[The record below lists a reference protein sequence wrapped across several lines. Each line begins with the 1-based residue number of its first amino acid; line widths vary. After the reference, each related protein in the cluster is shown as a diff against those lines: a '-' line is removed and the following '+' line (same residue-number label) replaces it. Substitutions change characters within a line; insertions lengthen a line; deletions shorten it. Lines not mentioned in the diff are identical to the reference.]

1 MYAHHTQKAL
11 EHQSI
16 KGSVG
21 MQAFCYMD
29 NHVHMLCSY
38 SKGSSS
44 LSKFMQRAHSSFGS
58 HYNRKHGRRGKV
70 AIERPKT
77 PVVEDE
83 SQLQID
89 VHMYIEANPL
99 RAGMVR
105 NLNQLKGYRFSSY
118 QYYAHGIKNRF
129 TKGLT
134 EPEWYR
140 SLGETPIGR
149 QKAYRKLFH
158 DYLQRT
164 GWIGKAGERS
174 EKEELAQMIEQ
185 KQFTKDVGSLK
196 FLINRKSF
204 HLKYFKA
211 KVNNQEL
218 MPMEILQN
226 ILETA

>member
-21 MQAFCYMD
+21 VQAFCYMD
-29 NHVHMLCSY
+29 NHVHMLCRY
-38 SKGSSS
+38 LNGSVT
-44 LSKFMQRAHSSFGS
+44 LSKFMQRAHASFGS
-58 HYNRKHGRRGKV
+58 HYNRKHGRKGKV

-83 SQLQID
+83 SHLQID

-105 NLNQLKGYRFSSY
+105 TLKKLKGYRFSSY
-118 QYYAHGIKNRF
+118 QYYAHGVKNRF

-134 EPEWYR
+134 EPAWYR
-140 SLGETPIGR
+140 SLGETPIER
-149 QKAYRKLFH
+149 QKAYRKLFR

-164 GWIGKAGERS
+164 GWIGKAGNRTD
-174 EKEELAQMIEQ
+174 KEEFSQLVEQ
-185 KQFTKDVGSLK
+185 KQFIKDVGSPK
-196 FLINRKSF
+196 FLNERKAF

-211 KVNNQEL
+211 KVDNQSL
-218 MPMEILQN
+218 LPMEV
-226 ILETA
+226 LEKLLEAD